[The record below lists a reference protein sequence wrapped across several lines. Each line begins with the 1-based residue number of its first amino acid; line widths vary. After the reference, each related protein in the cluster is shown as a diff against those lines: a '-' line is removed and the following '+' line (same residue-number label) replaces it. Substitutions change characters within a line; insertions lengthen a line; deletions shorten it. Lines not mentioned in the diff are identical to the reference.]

1 MRYMIQVIKTHIM
14 RDGVKI
20 GYIDGKHIFDH
31 NGKRLAYFSETEV
44 LDESGKRVA
53 HVVGEYVYFSRTDTK
68 ARIEDNN
75 KLISGVVS
83 DACRAAI
90 RLMLG

>member
-1 MRYMIQVIKTHIM
+1 MIQVINNDIK

-20 GYIDGKHIFDH
+20 GYINGDHIFDH
-31 NGKRLAYFSETEV
+31 TGKKLAYFSATEV
-44 LDESGKRVA
+44 FDESGKRIA
-53 HVVGEYVYFSRTDTK
+53 HIVGEYVYFSKSNTK
-68 ARIEDNN
+68 TRIEDDN
-75 KLISGVVS
+75 KLVAGVVS

>member
-1 MRYMIQVIKTHIM
+1 MIQVDKNDIK

-20 GYIDGKHIFDH
+20 GYVSGNHIFDRA
-31 NGKRLAYFSETEV
+31 GKKLALFTQTEV
-44 LDESGKRVA
+44 FDESGAKVA
-53 HVVGEYVYFSRTDTK
+53 KINGEYVYFLKNNTK
-68 ARIEDNN
+68 VHIEDDN
-75 KLISGVVS
+75 KEVGGVVS